1 MLYNQVELIH
11 STISKKPAELK
22 AMLTKMLQRIKG
34 ELKIIVLKDVVK
46 TYKVGQVETKALK
59 GITLTIN
66 KGEFMVILGPSGSGK
81 STLLNVIS
89 GLDTPTSGS
98 IKFQGTELTG
108 YNEEELTKFRREH
121 LGFVFQQ
128 YNLLHNLNVLDNVR
142 MGADISEKPLDS
154 NKVLEKVG
162 LTAHIEKYPYQLSG
176 GEQQR
181 VSVARSVVKKPS
193 ILFCDEPTGSLD
205 EQIAKQVL
213 GILEEL
219 NQVLGV
225 TVVLITHNK
234 GIGQMADRIVKMN
247 SGIIEDIIV
256 NNQKTQAHKV
266 SWG

>member
-1 MLYNQVELIH
+1 MI
-11 STISKKPAELK
+11 ALK
-22 AMLTKMLQRIKG
+22 N
-34 ELKIIVLKDVVK
+34 VVK

-66 KGEFMVILGPSGSGK
+66 EGEFLVILGPSGSGK

-98 IKFQGTELTG
+98 IKFKGIELTG
-108 YNEEELTKFRREH
+108 YNEEQLTKFRREY

-128 YNLLHNLNVLDNVR
+128 YNLLHNLNALDNVR
-142 MGADISEKPLDS
+142 MGADISNNPLDS
-154 NKVLEKVG
+154 KEVLEKVG
-162 LTAHIEKYPYQLSG
+162 LNDHMEKYPYQLSG

-219 NQVLGV
+219 NQKLGV
-225 TVVLITHNK
+225 TVVVITHNK
-234 GIGQMADRIVKMN
+234 GIGQMADRVVTMN
-247 SGIIEDIIV
+247 SGIIEEV
-256 NNQKTQAHKV
+256 STNKQKTQAYKV
-266 SWG
+266 GWG